1 MEELAPGPPC
11 RGAGSLRGFP
21 PTVVP
26 AGLVIETPE
35 SAHEISAPPNRVAL
49 AVATGAGVGYAPVA
63 PGTFGSALGL
73 VLYPL
78 LAGLGPW
85 LYALTLLALLSLGI
99 WAADEAERVFCR
111 KDDGRIVIDEVVG
124 QLLALAPL
132 LAFGIAA
139 RLGWLVTGFVA
150 FRCFDI
156 WKPGPA
162 RWAERSF
169 EGGAGVMLDDVV
181 AGLLAAALVGGAAIA
196 VGA

>member
-1 MEELAPGPPC
+1 
-11 RGAGSLRGFP
+11 
-21 PTVVP
+21 
-26 AGLVIETPE
+26 LVIETPE

-49 AVATGAGVGYAPVA
+49 LIATGAGAGYAPLA

-73 VLYPL
+73 VLYPW

-99 WAADEAERVFCR
+99 WAADEAERVFRR
-111 KDDGRIVIDEVVG
+111 KDDGRIVIDEIVGQLLALIVIDEIVG

-132 LAFGIAA
+132 VAFGIAA
-139 RLGWLVTGFVA
+139 SLGWLVTGFVA

-169 EGGAGVMLDDVV
+169 EGGASVMLDDVV
-181 AGLLAAALVGGAAIA
+181 AGLLAAVLVGGAAVA
-196 VGA
+196 AGT

>member
-1 MEELAPGPPC
+1 
-11 RGAGSLRGFP
+11 
-21 PTVVP
+21 VVP
-26 AGLVIETPE
+26 AGLIIETPE
-35 SAHEISAPPNRVAL
+35 SAHEISVPPNPNRVAL
-49 AVATGAGVGYAPVA
+49 LIATGAGAGYAPVA

-85 LYALTLLALLSLGI
+85 LYVLTLLALLSVGV
-99 WAADEAERVFCR
+99 WAAEEAERVFR
-111 KDDGRIVIDEVVG
+111 HKDDGRIVIDEIVG

-132 LAFGIAA
+132 VAFGIAA
-139 RLGWLVTGFVA
+139 GLGWLVTGFVA

-162 RWAERSF
+162 RWAEQSF

-181 AGLLAAALVGGAAIA
+181 AGLLAAVVVGGAAIA
-196 VGA
+196 VGT

>member
-1 MEELAPGPPC
+1 MPPAEASDRC
-11 RGAGSLRGFP
+11 RGLP

-49 AVATGAGVGYAPVA
+49 VIATGAGVGYAPVA
-63 PGTFGSALGL
+63 PATFGSALGL
-73 VLYPL
+73 VLYLL

-85 LYALTLLALLSLGI
+85 LYAITLLALLSVGI
-99 WAADEAERVFCR
+99 WAADEAERVFR
-111 KDDGRIVIDEVVG
+111 SKDDGRIVIDEIVG

-132 LAFGIAA
+132 VAFGMAA
-139 RLGWLVTGFVA
+139 GPGWLVTGFVA
-150 FRCFDI
+150 FRWLDI
-156 WKPGPA
+156 WKTRPA

-181 AGLLAAALVGGAAIA
+181 AGLFAAAVVVGAAVA
-196 VGA
+196 VGT